1 MERHKSALKAAR
13 QAVKAQAR
21 NAAARSAFRTT
32 VKKFQTL
39 VAQAKTAGAGAD
51 LKKQVAEQLNEVQR
65 VLMKAASK
73 NLIHSRTAA
82 RKIGRLSQAAHKAFS
97 A

>member
-32 VKKFQTL
+32 VKKFQAL
-39 VAQAKTAGAGAD
+39 VAQGKTGASAD
-51 LKKQVAEQLNEVQR
+51 LKKQVAESLNEVQK

-73 NLIHSRTAA
+73 NLIGARTAS
-82 RKIGRLSQAAHKAFS
+82 RKIGRLSKAAHKALG